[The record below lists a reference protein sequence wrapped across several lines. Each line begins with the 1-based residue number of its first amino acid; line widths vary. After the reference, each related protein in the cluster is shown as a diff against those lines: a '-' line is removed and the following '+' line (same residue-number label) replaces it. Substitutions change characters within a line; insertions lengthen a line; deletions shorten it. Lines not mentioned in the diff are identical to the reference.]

1 MKIRLSA
8 AALAVPFAFPSSS
21 LAADALGETVV
32 VTATR
37 TARTVDDS
45 LAPVTVI
52 TRADIERQQ
61 PRAITDLFRGLPGLS
76 MTNNGGRGKQSSVF
90 LRGTES
96 DHVLVLIDGVKVG
109 SATSGSTAFQDFPVD
124 MIDRIEIVRG
134 PRSSLYGS
142 EAIGG
147 VIQIFTRRGGGALR
161 PSASIGA
168 GSDKSYKAAVGLDG
182 GGDHGWVSLNLSHEQ
197 TDGFNSCRVE
207 AAGVGGCFTAE
218 PDRDGYDN
226 LSASVRAGY
235 HLPGGAEVSVS
246 WLRSEGESDFD
257 GNFQNNADS
266 VQEVLGGQFS
276 YSPVEAWKMTLS
288 AGLAKDESRN
298 FKDDVFS
305 TRFDS
310 QRISLGWQNDVAV
323 SADDLITFGFDQI
336 EDEVDSTTA
345 FPVTERTNQGVYALY
360 QGATGA
366 HDYQLSLRR
375 DDNEQ
380 FGAHTTGSV
389 AWGMALSGALRL
401 TAGYG
406 TAFKAPSFNE
416 LYFPFF
422 GNPDLDPETS
432 RSIEL
437 GLAGRG
443 DWGRWTV
450 NVFQTAVDDL
460 IAYDP
465 TIFAPNNVS
474 EARIRGL
481 EGTFAARLGLW
492 DVSTSVTLLDPTN
505 RDHGANRGNVLPRR
519 AEQTL
524 RVDADRDFGDFRV
537 GTTLFTEGR
546 RYDDLANTNRLG
558 GYATVDLRGEY
569 RLNADWRLQ
578 AALTNLFDHDYETAR
593 FYNQQGRSVFV
604 TLRYQPK
611 P

>member
-8 AALAVPFAFPSSS
+8 AALAVPLAFPLSS
-21 LAADALGETVV
+21 LAADAVGETVV

-61 PRAITDLFRGLPGLS
+61 ARAITDLFRGLPGVS

-90 LRGTES
+90 VRGTES

-109 SATSGSTAFQDFPVD
+109 SATAGSTAFQDLPVD
-124 MIDRIEIVRG
+124 MIERIEIVRG

-147 VIQIFTRRGGGALR
+147 VIQIFTRRGGGAPR
-161 PSASIGA
+161 PNASVGL
-168 GSDKSYKAAVGLDG
+168 GSDQTHKAVVGLDG
-182 GGDHGWVSLNLSHEQ
+182 GGEHGWVSLNLSHEK
-197 TDGFNSCRVE
+197 TDGFNSCRVG

-218 PDRDGYDN
+218 PDRDGFEN
-226 LSASVRAGY
+226 VAGSVRAGY
-235 HLPGGAEVSVS
+235 HLPGGAEVNVN
-246 WLRSEGESDFD
+246 WLRSESEVEFD
-257 GNFQNNADS
+257 GDFQNNADA

-276 YSPVEAWKMTLS
+276 YSPVEAWKMTLT
-288 AGLAKDESRN
+288 AGLAKDEARN

-305 TRFDS
+305 SRFDT
-310 QRISLGWQNDVAV
+310 QRVSLGWQNDVELGM
-323 SADDLITFGFDQI
+323 DHLITFGIDQI
-336 EDEVDSTTA
+336 EDEIDSTSA

-380 FGAHTTGSV
+380 FGAHTTGGL
-389 AWGMALSGALRL
+389 AWGMALSDVLRL
-401 TAGYG
+401 TASYG

-432 RSIEL
+432 HTVDI

-443 DWGRWTV
+443 HWGRWTV
-450 NVFQTAVDDL
+450 NVFETTVDDL
-460 IAYDP
+460 IAFDAS
-465 TIFAPNNVS
+465 ISAPNNVS
-474 EARIRGL
+474 KARIRGL
-481 EGTFAARLGLW
+481 EGTLATRVGEWAM
-492 DVSTSVTLLDPTN
+492 STSLTLLDPQN
-505 RDHGANRGNVLPRR
+505 RDAGASRGNVLPRR

-524 RVDADRDFGDFRV
+524 RVDVDRDYGRFSA
-537 GTTLFTEGR
+537 GTTLFAEGR
-546 RYDDLANTNRLG
+546 RYDDLANSDRLG

-569 RLNADWRLQ
+569 RLNSDWRLQ

-593 FYNQQGRSVFV
+593 FYTQQGRSVFV
-604 TLRYQPK
+604 TLKFQPK
-611 P
+611 R